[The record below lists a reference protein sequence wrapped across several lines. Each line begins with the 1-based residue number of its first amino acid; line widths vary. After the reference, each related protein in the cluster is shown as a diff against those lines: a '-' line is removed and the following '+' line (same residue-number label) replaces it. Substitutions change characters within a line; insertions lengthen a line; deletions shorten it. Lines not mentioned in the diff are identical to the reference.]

1 MKAVVMAGGE
11 GSRLRPLTVG
21 RPKPMVPIVNKNAL
35 AHILDLLK
43 SHGITEVI
51 ITLRYMAAAI
61 QDFFGD
67 GSNFGMHIEY
77 SVEETPLGTAG
88 SVKHAAQ
95 LLDDTFLVISGD
107 AVVDF
112 DLQAIIDSHKERN
125 AAATL
130 TLYRVPNPLEYGVIV
145 TDDAGHITQFLEKP
159 SWSEVFSDTV
169 NTGLYVLEPE
179 VLALIPET
187 GSYDFSNDLF
197 PQMLAEQMPLFGYVA
212 EGYWCDVGTFS
223 EYMRA
228 NADMLLGK
236 VRLSQPIGTHIGGGI
251 WVGRDVEIAP
261 SAQLYGP
268 IYLGNEVKIKGDVVI
283 HGPAVIR
290 DYTIVDNF
298 TRIERSVMWRNTY
311 VGESCE
317 LRGAIFC
324 RQCSIKSKVAVYEG
338 VVVGDHC
345 VLDEGCVIHPNVKL
359 WPRKMVEPGATVR
372 ESIIWGSQGRRALFS
387 QFGVTGLVNVDLT
400 PEYAAKLGAAL
411 GATLPRNSYVAIN
424 RDAHRSSRML
434 KRALISGLPGAG
446 INVWDLGMVPVPV
459 ARYFVRNTPQ
469 TMAGIHV
476 RLSPFDQRV
485 VDIRFMDAQGM
496 NQSKNNERTIESIFF
511 REDFRR
517 AYLDELGV
525 IEYARQPKERYNEA
539 FLTSV
544 EAARIRDRKF
554 KIVVDYSHGSTA
566 DTLADIL
573 NKLNVDVVPL
583 NARMDESKLSVLMDD
598 FQAHLRQMGAIVKA
612 VGADL
617 GVMLDVAGEKI
628 FLVDEQGTIL
638 TDLQTAALVMEL
650 ALFRHPDR
658 SVAVPLRLPTSFKII
673 ADWHNGRL
681 IRTKS
686 DLHNLM
692 LTADSEN
699 VLLALDGT
707 GNFIFPDFQPSV
719 DGMMATVRLLEYLAY
734 RDLSISHVVNYLPR
748 SHVAQ
753 DRVACGWED
762 KGRVMRLLNRHFADQ
777 DIDTTDGIHLP
788 LGEANW
794 VHISPN
800 PERPFFEISAEA
812 EDLAH
817 AEELVAEHLA
827 LIQSIIQQNTVD
839 ELIEASNGAGG
850 PAADKAAP
858 DTDTD
863 SDVDSDSDTSSGLDA
878 ESEPVNA

>member
-21 RPKPMVPIVNKNAL
+21 RPKPMVPVVNKNTL

-51 ITLRYMAAAI
+51 VTLRYMAASI

-67 GSNFGMHIEY
+67 GANFGMHIEY

-88 SVKHAAQ
+88 SVKHAAK

-112 DLQAIIDSHKERN
+112 DLQAIIQSHRDHQ
-125 AAATL
+125 AQATL
-130 TLYRVPNPLEYGVIV
+130 TLYQVPNPLEYGVIV
-145 TDDAGHITQFLEKP
+145 TDEEGRITQFLEKP

-169 NTGLYVLEPE
+169 NTGIYVMEPE
-179 VLALIPET
+179 VLDLIPDE
-187 GSYDFSNDLF
+187 GPYDFSGELF
-197 PQMLAEQMPLFGYVA
+197 PSMLTRKMALYGYVA

-236 VRLSQPIGTHIGGGI
+236 VRLSQPLGTHIGGGI

-317 LRGAIFC
+317 LRGVIVC

-338 VVVGDHC
+338 VVIGDHC
-345 VLDEGCVIHPNVKL
+345 VLDEGCVIHPNVRL

-387 QFGVTGLVNVDLT
+387 QFGVTGLVNIDLT

-411 GATLPRNSYVAIN
+411 GAKLPRGSYVAIN

-434 KRALISGLPGAG
+434 KRAMISGLPGAG
-446 INVWDLGMVPVPV
+446 INVWDLGVVPVPV
-459 ARYFVRNTPQ
+459 ARYFVRSNPQ

-496 NQSKNNERTIESIFF
+496 NQSNSTERAIESIFF

-525 IEYARQPKERYNEA
+525 IEYARQPKERYNED
-539 FLTSV
+539 FLTKV
-544 EAARIRDRKF
+544 DAERIRKRAF
-554 KIVVDYSHGSTA
+554 KIVVDYSHGATA

-573 NKLNVDVVPL
+573 NKLKVDVVPL
-583 NARMDESKLSVLMDD
+583 NARMDESKLAVLMDD
-598 FQAHLRQMGAIVKA
+598 FQAHLVQMAAIVKA
-612 VGADL
+612 VDADL
-617 GVMLDVAGEKI
+617 GVILDVAGEKI

-638 TDLQTAALVMEL
+638 DDLQTASVVMEL
-650 ALFRHPDR
+650 SLYRHPDR
-658 SVAVPLRLPTSFKII
+658 SVALPFRLSSAFQVI
-673 ADWHNGRL
+673 ADWHNSRL
-681 IRTKS
+681 IHTKN
-686 DLHNLM
+686 DLHSLM
-692 LTADSEN
+692 LAAAGEN

-707 GNFIFPDFQPSV
+707 GNFIFPDFHPSV
-719 DGMMATVRLLEYLAY
+719 DGMMAIVRLLENLAY
-734 RDLSISHVVNYLPR
+734 RDLPLSKVVDYLPL
-748 SHVAQ
+748 SYVVQ
-753 DRVACGWED
+753 DKVLCGWED
-762 KGRVMRLLNRHFADQ
+762 KGRVMRLLNRRFIDS
-777 DIDTTDGIHLP
+777 DIDTTDGIRLKQ
-788 LGEANW
+788 GERQW
-794 VHISPN
+794 VHISPS
-800 PERPFFEISAEA
+800 PERPFFEVCAEA
-812 EDLAH
+812 ESEDHAKTLVLEHIDLIRSMIAGEH
-817 AEELVAEHLA
+817 GTDLLEDPTEDATEDPAQELA
-827 LIQSIIQQNTVD
+827 D
-839 ELIEASNGAGG
+839 GDLIE
-850 PAADKAAP
+850 
-858 DTDTD
+858 
-863 SDVDSDSDTSSGLDA
+863 
-878 ESEPVNA
+878 